1 MAYIDVDKDI
11 RYYTDRL
18 EEKIDELEIIVK
30 ALDDFEFAEGFEIMM
45 NDSWVGE
52 EHSEDGSIRQD
63 IKDLTEKV
71 NSMYEAITSM
81 VKLSATHKQ
90 LTDTLEER
98 IIILEE

>member
-1 MAYIDVDKDI
+1 MAMIDIDVDRDI
-11 RYYTDRL
+11 KEGAKRVVSNAYDP
-18 EEKIDELEIIVK
+18 DEWCEP
-30 ALDDFEFAEGFEIMM
+30 D
-45 NDSWVGE
+45 
-52 EHSEDGSIRQD
+52 SIRQD

-81 VKLSATHKQ
+81 AKLSATHKQ

>member
-1 MAYIDVDKDI
+1 MPSVWIEID
-11 RYYTDRL
+11 
-18 EEKIDELEIIVK
+18 DEAQDAARRVVSNSYDPDEWCEP
-30 ALDDFEFAEGFEIMM
+30 D
-45 NDSWVGE
+45 
-52 EHSEDGSIRQD
+52 SIRQD

-98 IIILEE
+98 IIILEEYHDK